1 MSHIPCPVLILIE
14 SKKNGGGV
22 QNNSANRHLWKN
34 NKTVANKMKLSDVEL
49 KNGAE
54 FLVAGPEVAGQS
66 L

>member
-1 MSHIPCPVLILIE
+1 M
-14 SKKNGGGV
+14 GGGGGGL
-22 QNNSANRHLWKN
+22 QNNSANCHLWKN
-34 NKTVANKMKLSDVEL
+34 NKTVANKMKVSDEEL

>member
-14 SKKNGGGV
+14 LKKWGGGG

-34 NKTVANKMKLSDVEL
+34 NKTVANKMKVSDEEL
-49 KNGAE
+49 KNGAK

>member
-14 SKKNGGGV
+14 LKKMGGG

-34 NKTVANKMKLSDVEL
+34 NKTVANKMKISDVEL

>member
-14 SKKNGGGV
+14 LKKMGGG
-22 QNNSANRHLWKN
+22 QNNSTNRHLWKN
-34 NKTVANKMKLSDVEL
+34 NKTVANKMKVSDEEL

-54 FLVAGPEVAGQS
+54 FLVAGPGVAGQS

>member
-1 MSHIPCPVLILIE
+1 
-14 SKKNGGGV
+14 
-22 QNNSANRHLWKN
+22 
-34 NKTVANKMKLSDVEL
+34 MKISDVESDVEL

>member
-1 MSHIPCPVLILIE
+1 M
-14 SKKNGGGV
+14 GGGGGL

-34 NKTVANKMKLSDVEL
+34 NKTVANKMKVSDEEL